1 MPAIGAG
8 SAIGSKLKTLA
19 AVEAIS
25 WVKAVSKIALDDKE
39 KERAFELASEEYS
52 VARYASKIVVADKAR
67 ELLRFV
73 NQAIRTGVIPAR
85 FDGEDR
91 LGELITTGL
100 GRYDPR
106 IAFQATLRTA
116 YAAGREERI
125 ERDEG
130 TTHKV
135 YRTMR
140 DSRVRNTH
148 RVLDGVCL
156 PKGDKFWNLHS
167 APNGWRCRCLCYGVD
182 QDGIDRLARAG
193 VKLQREAPEE
203 KLFKHTNK
211 ATGETETLPASV
223 EPGWGFKPGTAQGA
237 EQLAKILKARMQI
250 LVDGED

>member
-1 MPAIGAG
+1 MPSLKGPK
-8 SAIGSKLKTLA
+8 IGSKLKTLA
-19 AVEAIS
+19 AVEAIN
-25 WVKAVSKIALDDKE
+25 WVKSVSKIALDDKE
-39 KERAFELASEEYS
+39 KERALELASEEYS
-52 VARYASKIVVADKAR
+52 VARYASKIIVADKVR

-106 IAFQATLRTA
+106 IAFQAGLRTA

-140 DSRVRNTH
+140 DSRVRDAH

-156 PKGDKFWNLHS
+156 PKGDKFWAQHS

-182 QDGIDRLARAG
+182 QDGIDRLNKAG

-203 KLFKHTNK
+203 KMLTHTSK
-211 ATGETETLPASV
+211 STGETETLPASV
-223 EPGWGFKPGTAQGA
+223 EPGWGFKPGTAQSVRQFA
-237 EQLAKILKARMQI
+237 ETLKSQMRLIA
-250 LVDGED
+250 DGED